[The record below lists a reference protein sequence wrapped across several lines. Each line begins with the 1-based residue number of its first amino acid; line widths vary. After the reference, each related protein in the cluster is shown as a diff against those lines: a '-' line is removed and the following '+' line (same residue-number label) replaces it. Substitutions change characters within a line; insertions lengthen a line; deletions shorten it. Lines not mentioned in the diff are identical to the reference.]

1 MIETRVMDSPISPRL
16 KENTSLVNL
25 WNQTSYQNTSVGQ
38 VLGRHFHSEREKT
51 EKKMSRGPSRSNIS
65 HDKFHQILR
74 LEKKPLGPWALSAG
88 PTWPTWAPPR
98 SFCPGV

>member
-1 MIETRVMDSPISPRL
+1 MIETRVMDSPTSPRL

-51 EKKMSRGPSRSNIS
+51 EKKMS
-65 HDKFHQILR
+65 
-74 LEKKPLGPWALSAG
+74 
-88 PTWPTWAPPR
+88 
-98 SFCPGV
+98 